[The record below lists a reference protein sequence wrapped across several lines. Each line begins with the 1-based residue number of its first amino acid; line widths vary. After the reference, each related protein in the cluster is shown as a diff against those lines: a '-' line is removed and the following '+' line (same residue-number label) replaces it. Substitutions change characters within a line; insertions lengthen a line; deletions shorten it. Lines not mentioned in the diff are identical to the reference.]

1 MKSSCNQHTSRLDGI
16 PALSAFISADSD
28 ALIFRKFSRLGARNL
43 LHLQSR
49 LNELESRLDELDE
62 EDVEAAKSNPQVSDI
77 AKAYDE
83 VRDAA
88 MRFREGV
95 NAEDEAMRKFFQDAH
110 ERVQLHQ
117 EIATALHQYRTHI
130 SESPHSES
138 V

>member
-1 MKSSCNQHTSRLDGI
+1 MAKDDIGTSRYQHPSRLDGI
-16 PALSAFISADSD
+16 PALSAFISSDSD

-43 LHLQSR
+43 LNLQSR

-62 EDVEAAKSNPQVSDI
+62 KDVEAAKSNPHVSDG

-88 MRFREGV
+88 ERFREGIDDSS
-95 NAEDEAMRKFFQDAH
+95 EDDAMRKFFRDAY

-117 EIATALHQYRTHI
+117 EIANVLHQYRMHI
-130 SESPHSES
+130 L
-138 V
+138 